1 LAFLEFPGIF
11 TPSPIY
17 RLLAGR
23 LINSAK
29 ASVSE
34 VNPSSAGTT
43 GILGVFAFLETWMTT
58 SDDFVRAQARA
69 LIRVLMHYGLD
80 RESVGERAT
89 IWRDV
94 ETFGHSVA
102 AAGDLKTISRKHA
115 GMAAAAFCGGVKL
128 RAPNSALYL
137 ALASFTRASSPY
149 RFLDSSRWIALSFAF
164 REKRAVAEAA
174 IQSEVLERLE
184 AAFAAEIELG
194 VRATP
199 EGGAVQAH
207 PEKRASRDVSMSL
220 DSVSGCCD

>member
-11 TPSPIY
+11 SPSPIY

-43 GILGVFAFLETWMTT
+43 GILGVFAFLETTMAT

-80 RESVGERAT
+80 RGSAGERTT
-89 IWRDV
+89 IWHDV

-102 AAGDLKTISRKHA
+102 AAGDLKSIGRKHA
-115 GMAAAAFCGGVKL
+115 GTAAAVFCGGVKH
-128 RAPNSALYL
+128 RAPNAALYL
-137 ALASFTRASSPY
+137 ALASFTRASPAY

-164 REKRAVAEAA
+164 RDERAVAEAA
-174 IQSEVLERLE
+174 IQCEVLERLE
-184 AAFAAEIELG
+184 AALAAEIDEN
-194 VRATP
+194 
-199 EGGAVQAH
+199 
-207 PEKRASRDVSMSL
+207 RD
-220 DSVSGCCD
+220 